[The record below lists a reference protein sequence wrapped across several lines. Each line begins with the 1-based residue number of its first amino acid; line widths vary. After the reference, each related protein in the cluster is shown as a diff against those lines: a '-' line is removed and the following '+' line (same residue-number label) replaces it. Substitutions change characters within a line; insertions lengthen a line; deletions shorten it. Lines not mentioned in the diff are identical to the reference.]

1 MIAITRSFE
10 WNFFVFHNSFLLFH
24 SMKSTIY
31 ISSVVSQISTNIN
44 VTLKGTYTFAS
55 FTFKHRKVFK
65 CFETINALC
74 TNLEWTTT
82 YAYYILKSWLC
93 IMPRFYSRF
102 PLSIFISYIFEHFSY
117 SLMSYYFDWTQNV
130 IMFIENIDHRM
141 QFTRCDRNW
150 TSSYDLRY
158 YSIRHVIIVVQ
169 LLWRDVPCNFYAITL
184 LSTIYE
190 NRKKHEE
197 WMVDIKK

>member
-1 MIAITRSFE
+1 MNETSSFSIIPFCCSIQWRVLYIFQVLFLKSLQTSMSLWKELILLQALLSNTEKFSNVLKLLMHSALIWNEPPHMLITF
-10 WNFFVFHNSFLLFH
+10 W
-24 SMKSTIY
+24 
-31 ISSVVSQISTNIN
+31 
-44 VTLKGTYTFAS
+44 
-55 FTFKHRKVFK
+55 KVDF
-65 CFETINALC
+65 ALC
-74 TNLEWTTT
+74 LDF
-82 YAYYILKSWLC
+82 IHVH
-93 IMPRFYSRF
+93 
-102 PLSIFISYIFEHFSY
+102 IFISYVFEHFSY